1 MHFLIVGEI
10 MTLGLFLDLFALVV
24 GFASGVAFS
33 MGVIRIK
40 ETSLDVIA
48 LFLPWRGGHGQRAYP
63 AKN

>member
-1 MHFLIVGEI
+1 

-48 LFLPWRGGHGQRAYP
+48 LSFYHGG
-63 AKN
+63 